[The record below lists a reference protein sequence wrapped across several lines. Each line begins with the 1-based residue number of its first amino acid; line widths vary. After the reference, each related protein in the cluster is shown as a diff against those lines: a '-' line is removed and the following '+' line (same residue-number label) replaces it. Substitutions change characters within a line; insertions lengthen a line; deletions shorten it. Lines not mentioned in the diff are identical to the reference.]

1 MYIQKLQKISVQ
13 ANQNQESGAFSE
25 SHSRREEEWNVRDM
39 DEQDLDWHDLDR
51 IAKRIM
57 KRAGIKCRPLALQPG
72 VPHAVL
78 GKDSIL
84 PYPLCRGRRRCC
96 RDLFPAA
103 VRSSLICVTIQMKGR
118 AINQARQFGQ
128 GLLINLAF
136 EFDHGLEFHPILI
149 PAPGIKFGA
158 NARAEGDI
166 AVTSHQAQQVPYLF
180 LSFIVSPP
188 VPFYPLI
195 GNFVAQPVPRAA
207 DYLDMAGMQAY
218 LFRQFPIHC
227 LFRAFSRL

>member
-72 VPHAVL
+72 YPML
-78 GKDSIL
+78 FSGRIL
-84 PYPLCRGRRRCC
+84 YSLIGSAGGGWRCC
-96 RDLFPAA
+96 RALFPAA
-103 VRSSLICVTIQMKGR
+103 VRSSLICATIQMKGR
-118 AINQARQFGQ
+118 AINQARQLGQ

-149 PAPGIKFGA
+149 PAPGIKFGTH
-158 NARAEGDI
+158 ARTEGDI
-166 AVTSHQAQQVPYLF
+166 AVTPH
-180 LSFIVSPP
+180 
-188 VPFYPLI
+188 
-195 GNFVAQPVPRAA
+195 
-207 DYLDMAGMQAY
+207 
-218 LFRQFPIHC
+218 
-227 LFRAFSRL
+227 